1 MTVFKTVWKILNK
14 NKITVIIFT
23 VMLLLFGVSN
33 MKTSEKSMNFIASKP
48 DVLIVNYDKDEG
60 ITKDFIKYITD
71 NSNIVDIKTDEE
83 KINDALFYRDVNYVI
98 YIPENY
104 SKDFMEGKNVELE
117 IKSTGDYQASLE
129 EMLVSRYI
137 KVAKIYQ
144 KNITNEDELVRKINE
159 TLSEQVQTEI
169 ISKLDTNAISNATFY
184 YNFASY
190 SILACL
196 LLVISLIL
204 SSFNDQKIKKR
215 IIVSSTKYKKHNKI
229 LLISNCC
236 YSFILWLLYV
246 VISFFILGDVMTKIQ
261 GIIYIINS
269 LVLTICATTI
279 AFFIGNLIS
288 SKGAING
295 IVNVVALGSS
305 FTCGVFVPMRWLP
318 DSVLKMAH
326 LLPTYYY
333 VSTNEA
339 LKTIEQFN
347 IQTLK
352 PLLINMAIILCFAI
366 FFILL
371 TNVVLKR
378 KRDTFELIYKYNYLN

>member
-305 FTCGVFVPMRWLP
+305 FICGVFVPMRWLP

-378 KRDTFELIYKYNYLN
+378 KRDTFE

>member
-23 VMLLLFGVSN
+23 TMLLLFGVSN

-144 KNITNEDELVRKINE
+144 KNIINEDELVRKINE

-261 GIIYIINS
+261 GFIYIINS

-305 FTCGVFVPMRWLP
+305 FICGVFVPMRWLP

-371 TNVVLKR
+371 TNVVFKR
-378 KRDTFELIYKYNYLN
+378 KRDTFE

>member
-14 NKITVIIFT
+14 NKITVILFT

-33 MKTSEKSMNFIASKP
+33 MRTSEKSMNFIATKP

-144 KNITNEDELVRKINE
+144 KNITNEDELISKINE
-159 TLSEQVQTEI
+159 TLSDQVQTEI
-169 ISKLDTNAISNATFY
+169 TSKLDTNTISNATFY

-305 FTCGVFVPMRWLP
+305 FICGVFVPMRWLP

-378 KRDTFELIYKYNYLN
+378 KRDTFE

>member
-14 NKITVIIFT
+14 NKITVILFT
-23 VMLLLFGVSN
+23 VMLLLFGISN
-33 MKTSEKSMNFIASKP
+33 MRTSEKSMNFIATKP

-144 KNITNEDELVRKINE
+144 KNITNEDELISKINE
-159 TLSEQVQTEI
+159 TLSDQVQTEI
-169 ISKLDTNAISNATFY
+169 TSKLDTNTISNATFY

-305 FTCGVFVPMRWLP
+305 FICGVFVPMRWLP

-378 KRDTFELIYKYNYLN
+378 KRDTFE

>member
-1 MTVFKTVWKILNK
+1 MTVFKTVLKILNK
-14 NKITVIIFT
+14 NKIIVIAFTVI
-23 VMLLLFGVSN
+23 LLIFGVSN
-33 MKTSEKSMNFIASKP
+33 MQTSEKSMNFVASKP

-71 NSNIVDIKTDEE
+71 NSNIVDIKIDEE

-104 SKDFMEGKNVELE
+104 SKDFMDGKDVELE

-137 KVAKIYQ
+137 NVAKIYQ
-144 KNITNEDELVRKINE
+144 KIITNEDELINKVNE
-159 TLSEQVQTEI
+159 TLSKQVQTEI
-169 ISKLDTNAISNATFY
+169 TSKLNTNAISKATFY

-190 SILACL
+190 SIVACL

-204 SSFNDQKIKKR
+204 SSFNDQKIRKR
-215 IIVSSTKYKKHNKI
+215 IIVSSTNYKKHNRI
-229 LLISNCC
+229 LLLSNCC

-246 VISFFILGDVMTKIQ
+246 VISFVILGDVMTKAQ

-279 AFFIGNLIS
+279 AFFIGNLVS

-305 FTCGVFVPMRWLP
+305 FICGVFVPMRWLP
-318 DSVLKMAH
+318 ASVLKMAH

-352 PLLINMAIILCFAI
+352 PLIINMAIILCFAI

-371 TNVVLKR
+371 TNVVSKR
-378 KRDTFELIYKYNYLN
+378 KRNTFE

>member
-14 NKITVIIFT
+14 NKITVILFT

-33 MKTSEKSMNFIASKP
+33 MKTSEKSMNFIATKP

-71 NSNIVDIKTDEE
+71 NSNIVDIKTDEK

-104 SKDFMEGKNVELE
+104 SKDLMEGKNVELE

-144 KNITNEDELVRKINE
+144 KNITNEDELISKINE

-215 IIVSSTKYKKHNKI
+215 IIVSSTNYKKHNKI

-236 YSFILWLLYV
+236 YSFILWILYV

-279 AFFIGNLIS
+279 AFFIGNLVS

-305 FTCGVFVPMRWLP
+305 FICGVFVPMRWLP

-352 PLLINMAIILCFAI
+352 PLIINMAIILCFALL
-366 FFILL
+366 FIIL
-371 TNVVLKR
+371 TNIISRKKR
-378 KRDTFELIYKYNYLN
+378 TF

>member
-1 MTVFKTVWKILNK
+1 MTVFKTVLKILNK
-14 NKITVIIFT
+14 NKIIVIAFTVI
-23 VMLLLFGVSN
+23 LLIFGVSN
-33 MKTSEKSMNFIASKP
+33 MQTSEKSMNFVASKP

-71 NSNIVDIKTDEE
+71 NSNIVDIKIDEE

-104 SKDFMEGKNVELE
+104 SKDFMDVKDVELE

-137 KVAKIYQ
+137 NVAKIYQ
-144 KNITNEDELVRKINE
+144 KIITNEDELINKVNE
-159 TLSEQVQTEI
+159 TLSKQVQTEI
-169 ISKLDTNAISNATFY
+169 TSKLNTNAISKATFY

-190 SILACL
+190 SIVACL

-204 SSFNDQKIKKR
+204 SSFNDQKIRKR
-215 IIVSSTKYKKHNKI
+215 IIVSSTNYKKHNRI
-229 LLISNCC
+229 LLLSNCC

-246 VISFFILGDVMTKIQ
+246 VISFVILGDVMTKAQ

-279 AFFIGNLIS
+279 AFFIGNLVS

-305 FTCGVFVPMRWLP
+305 FICGVFVPMRWLP
-318 DSVLKMAH
+318 ASVLKMAH

-352 PLLINMAIILCFAI
+352 PLIINMAIILCFAI

-371 TNVVLKR
+371 TNVVSKR
-378 KRDTFELIYKYNYLN
+378 KRNTFE

>member
-144 KNITNEDELVRKINE
+144 KNITNEDELISKINE
-159 TLSEQVQTEI
+159 TLSDQVQTEI
-169 ISKLDTNAISNATFY
+169 TSKLDTNTISNATFY

-261 GIIYIINS
+261 EIIYIINS

-305 FTCGVFVPMRWLP
+305 FICGVFVPMRWLP

-378 KRDTFELIYKYNYLN
+378 KRDTFE

>member
-48 DVLIVNYDKDEG
+48 DVLIVNFDKDEG

-144 KNITNEDELVRKINE
+144 KNITNEDELISKINE

-215 IIVSSTKYKKHNKI
+215 IIVSSTNYKKHNKI

-305 FTCGVFVPMRWLP
+305 FICGVFVPMRWLP

-371 TNVVLKR
+371 TNVVSKR
-378 KRDTFELIYKYNYLN
+378 KRDTFE

>member
-144 KNITNEDELVRKINE
+144 KNITNEDELISKINE
-159 TLSEQVQTEI
+159 TLSDQVQTEI
-169 ISKLDTNAISNATFY
+169 TSKLDTNTISNATFY

-305 FTCGVFVPMRWLP
+305 FICGVFVPMIWLP

-378 KRDTFELIYKYNYLN
+378 KRDTFE

>member
-144 KNITNEDELVRKINE
+144 KNITNEDELISKINE
-159 TLSEQVQTEI
+159 TLSDQVQTEI
-169 ISKLDTNAISNATFY
+169 TSKLDTNTISNATFY

-305 FTCGVFVPMRWLP
+305 FICGVFVPMRWLP

-378 KRDTFELIYKYNYLN
+378 KRDTFE

>member
-144 KNITNEDELVRKINE
+144 KNITNEDELIAKINE

-305 FTCGVFVPMRWLP
+305 FICGVFVPMRWLP
-318 DSVLKMAH
+318 NSVLKMAH

-378 KRDTFELIYKYNYLN
+378 KRDTFE